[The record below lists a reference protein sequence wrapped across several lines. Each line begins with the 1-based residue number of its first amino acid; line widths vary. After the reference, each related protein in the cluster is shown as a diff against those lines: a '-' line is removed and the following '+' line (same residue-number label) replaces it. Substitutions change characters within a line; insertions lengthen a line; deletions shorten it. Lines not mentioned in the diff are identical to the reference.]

1 MPLFKI
7 YGYVLVQGIF
17 ASYSCREYLGIC
29 AFVRTTY
36 KYVVIRIV
44 VFYVIIKIVLE
55 IRDIILGNMRIGV
68 NIGIIFFLLISRIF
82 DNPCHCLGNI
92 WI

>member
-1 MPLFKI
+1 M
-7 YGYVLVQGIF
+7 LVKGIF

-68 NIGIIFFLLISRIF
+68 NIGIIFFLT
-82 DNPCHCLGNI
+82 NI
-92 WI
+92 ENFRQSMLLFRQHMDMTV